1 MKFVIQRVKNAS
13 VEVENK
19 VVGKINEGFLVLIG
33 VTHDDTKE
41 TADILIKKLLNLRIF
56 KDENDKMNL
65 SLKDVG
71 GELLLIS
78 QFTLYAD
85 CKKGNRP
92 SFVKSAKYDIANEL
106 YEYVIDECK
115 KTSIKVETGIFGADM
130 KVSLLNDGP
139 VTIILDSEEL

>member
-1 MKFVIQRVKNAS
+1 MKFVIQRVNNAS
-13 VEVENK
+13 VEVEK
-19 VVGKINEGFLVLIG
+19 RVVGKINEGFLVLIG
-33 VTHDDTKE
+33 VTHDDTKK

-92 SFVKSAKYDIANEL
+92 SFINSAKYDIANEL
-106 YEYVIDECK
+106 YEYVIEECK

>member
-33 VTHDDTKE
+33 VTHDDTKK

-56 KDENDKMNL
+56 KDGNDKMNL